1 MTEERLIRVTDA
13 ERQLLLK
20 LLQNAAIA
28 QEGYEHKLV
37 LSITR
42 KFEGT
47 DKIIMVQ
54 NSYIPAR
61 DDEIPTDDDNVR
73 F

>member
-1 MTEERLIRVTDA
+1 MTEERLVRVTDA

-61 DDEIPTDDDNVR
+61 DEIPTDDDNVR